1 MIRAFVA
8 LSLPAEIRARL
19 NLLQFLLPL
28 PRRVDPADLHLT
40 LAFLGEQPDDR
51 LQAVHEGLES
61 LAAAPFSLTLAGLG
75 LWGGARPRVVWAG
88 VAPQPALGHVQAK
101 VARVAGQAGIAVPS
115 RDFAPHV
122 TLGRFAPPD
131 PAVAL
136 RLEQAVAAEQ
146 GFRAGPFLVDGF
158 GLYASAPRAQGP
170 RYDLLAHYPLG

>member
-8 LSLPAEIRARL
+8 IALPPAVRAQL

-28 PRRVDPADLHLT
+28 PARVEPEDLHLT

-61 LAAAPFSLTLAGLG
+61 LAVAPFSLTLAGVG
-75 LWGGARPRVVWAG
+75 LFGGAKPRVVWAG
-88 VAPQPALGHVQAK
+88 VAPQPALGHLQAK
-101 VARVAGQAGIAVPS
+101 VARVAGQAGIPVPA

-131 PAVAL
+131 PATAL
-136 RLEQAVAAEQ
+136 RLERAVAAEQ

-158 GLYASAPRAQGP
+158 GLYASARRARAP
-170 RYDLLAHYPLG
+170 RYDLLAAYPLA